1 MVITPT
7 PKPKSNIVAFPI
19 PVKNAIV
26 WNYYR
31 VTGSWKAVYT
41 PTQEVLGEGTVDI
54 EVKIDIRTGDE
65 YIVEEIMAAIRDHA
79 NLHLLCVRQGFIYKD
94 NMELVEFTV
103 GKDTRAVRQS
113 ADMVRIHK
121 GKSEGL
127 IKFESKNLF
136 VNTSGYTFAW
146 RDDPYWVADVPNVV
160 ECERPYMVWGEP
172 LRYGL
177 VSIHSEPFRRHTKPN
192 GAPKKQRSL
201 ERMISSAISPT
212 GRWLWSYDIP
222 EIFKG
227 QIGCHNNLRS
237 VLKQVKMAAIRISSI
252 TDKSKIDRIEVK
264 LRDSFKF
271 LPQER
276 SRASVLFFHR
286 KDKDSLFQ
294 VRFFNEHMKT
304 PSILGPEVLERLDH
318 VFCPHVLN
326 GIGLSEA
333 ERSEYKSSIEEF
345 RTTLNQIMNDAMGLL

>member
-1 MVITPT
+1 MVITPI

-19 PVKNAIV
+19 PVKSAIV

-31 VTGSWKAVYT
+31 VTGSWKAIYT
-41 PTQEVLGEGTVDI
+41 PTQEVLGEGVVDI
-54 EVKIDIRTGDE
+54 EVKIDTRTGDE

-79 NLHLLCVRQGFIYKD
+79 NLHLLCVRRGFIYRD

-103 GKDTRAVRQS
+103 GEDTRAVRQS
-113 ADMVRIHK
+113 ADMVRIYK
-121 GKSEGL
+121 KKSEGL
-127 IKFESKNLF
+127 VEFESKNPF

-146 RDDPYWVADVPNVV
+146 RDDPYWVANVPKVV
-160 ECERPYMVWGEP
+160 ECERPRRGWTEP

-177 VSIHSEPFRRHTKPN
+177 VSIHSEPFRRHAEPYRE
-192 GAPKKQRSL
+192 PKKQRSL
-201 ERMISSAISPT
+201 ERMISHAISPT
-212 GRWLWSYDIP
+212 GRWLGNYDIP

-227 QIGCHNNLRS
+227 QIGCYHTLRS
-237 VLKQVKMAAIRISSI
+237 VLKQVKMAALRISSI
-252 TDKSKIDRIEVK
+252 TDKSKIDRIEVE

-276 SRASVLFFHR
+276 SRASVLIFHR
-286 KDKDSLFQ
+286 KDKGSVLQ
-294 VRFFNEHMKT
+294 VRFFNEYMKT
-304 PSILGPEVLERLDH
+304 PSILESETLERLDH

-326 GIGLSEA
+326 GIGLSET
-333 ERSEYKSSIEEF
+333 ERDKYMSSIEEF